1 MIYAFYPARPPPPI
15 SMLAPAFQEQDL
27 FVWFPWVARIVVNI
41 EIGGRGL
48 NEVEPSTAKVAESRL
63 LCFDFFFHV
72 RSLGHLR
79 SSSKDAQT
87 LTNTSDATN
96 PCEQPARNF
105 AKELLPTV
113 ATEKEPPG
121 RPPLDQRNPHRAPN
135 FMFNLLQVGQRA
147 GV

>member
-1 MIYAFYPARPPPPI
+1 
-15 SMLAPAFQEQDL
+15 MLH
-27 FVWFPWVARIVVNI
+27 
-41 EIGGRGL
+41 
-48 NEVEPSTAKVAESRL
+48 EVESSTAKVAESRL

-72 RSLGHLR
+72 RSPGHLR

-87 LTNTSDATN
+87 LTNTSDATT

-147 GV
+147 GVQEQPGEAWNGQALPGQATSSRGQPGA